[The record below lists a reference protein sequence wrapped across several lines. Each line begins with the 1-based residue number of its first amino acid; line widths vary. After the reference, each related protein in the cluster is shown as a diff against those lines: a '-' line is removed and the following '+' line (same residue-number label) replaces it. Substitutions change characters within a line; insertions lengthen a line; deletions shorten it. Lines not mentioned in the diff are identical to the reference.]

1 MDKAARYI
9 VSGPFFVG
17 GDCVASVY
25 LEIDASE
32 LTERMERLRA
42 LLTPDQFQRIMY
54 RVYSRAAGTIR
65 RAVREDL
72 PHQYHITPGEV
83 GSTIG
88 APKIT
93 GWSCSI
99 PVRGPKRKIGTQFSA
114 SGGAHGWNSLR
125 RKYSVKAKIVKA
137 GASVLPQ
144 NMASYGGQPPFR
156 NLGSKL
162 GGQTYTRAGKARG
175 PILPVSGIAIPQM
188 PMNRSRA
195 EVQKDVLDTMK
206 KRLEHEIQRAIASC

>member
-1 MDKAARYI
+1 MSAFCI
-9 VSGPFFVG
+9 G
-17 GDCVASVY
+17 GDYMASVY

-32 LTERMERLRA
+32 LTERIERLHA
-42 LLTPDQFQRIMY
+42 LLTPEQFQRIMY

-65 RAVREDL
+65 KAVRTDL
-72 PHQYHITPGEV
+72 PHQYHIKPGEV
-83 GSTIG
+83 GSAIG
-88 APKIT
+88 APRIT
-93 GWSCSI
+93 GWSCAI
-99 PVRGPKRKIGTQFSA
+99 PIRAPKRKIGTEFKA
-114 SGGAHGWNSLR
+114 SGGAHGWIALR
-125 RKYSVKAKIVKA
+125 KKYRVNAKIVKA

-144 NMASYGGQPPFR
+144 NMSSYGGQPPFR

-188 PMNRSRA
+188 PMNRSRD